1 MGCFINFS
9 DFLARFPSWIP
20 NKLSKF
26 WNNLYE
32 VSIYNSILSR
42 FEFSH
47 QVVGQLLFLKFF
59 RYFLYLDSLYLYIS
73 SNWSHQV
80 KVLTNLIFRF
90 FSRNSLRK
98 SQAIVSIWIQVNA
111 FSTYPKNDEKKA
123 EQGKNHSS

>member
-1 MGCFINFS
+1 MGCFFTSS
-9 DFLARFPSWIP
+9 DILARFSFWTP
-20 NKLSKF
+20 NKLPKF
-26 WNNLYE
+26 YNNLYE

-59 RYFLYLDSLYLYIS
+59 RHFLYLDSLYLYIS

-90 FSRNSLRK
+90 FSRNWLQK
-98 SQAIVSIWIQVNA
+98 SQAFVSIWVQVNA
-111 FSTYPKNDEKKA
+111 FSAYLKNYKKKA
-123 EQGKNHSS
+123 EEGKNHSS